1 MLYSIFAAV
10 YRSWYGLAAGLGLPE
25 TLISVIG
32 ILAVTMVVLVF
43 MLCLCLFL
51 VYLERKVA
59 GHIQHRY
66 GPMRVGPHGVL
77 QTIADAIKILL
88 KEDIVPRKA
97 DYLLHLL
104 SPGIVFLACF
114 MAFLILPFGER
125 LQVKDLDIG
134 ILYVFAVS
142 SFAVI
147 GIVLA
152 GWSSNNKWSMLG
164 GLRAAAQMISYE
176 VPLVLSL
183 LVVVMYTGSLKLGS
197 VVQYQQEHG
206 WFVTSLPGMIGLV
219 IYLVAATAEVNRTP
233 FDLPEAE
240 SELVA
245 GYNTEYSGMKF
256 ALFFLAEFLNM
267 FVACAIAVTFFLG
280 GWDMFGLP
288 FIHGTLAFML
298 KTLAVVLLM
307 MWFRWTF
314 PRLRV
319 DRLMEFGWKF
329 LMPVAFAN
337 ILLAGFI
344 IKWAEIIK

>member
-1 MLYSIFAAV
+1 MLYNLFATA
-10 YRSWYGLAAGLGLPE
+10 YDWWCALGEKLSLPQA
-25 TLISVIG
+25 LVSGIG
-32 ILAVTMVVLVF
+32 MLAVCVVVLAF
-43 MLCLCLFL
+43 MLVLCLFL

-66 GPMRVGPHGVL
+66 GPMRVGPHGVF
-77 QTIADAIKILL
+77 QTVADAIKILM

-97 DYLLHLL
+97 DYLLHLI

-164 GLRAAAQMISYE
+164 GMRAAAQMVSYE

-183 LVVVMYTGSLKLGS
+183 LVVVMYTGSLRLGAI
-197 VVQYQQEHG
+197 VQYQQDNS
-206 WFVTSLPGMIGLV
+206 WFVFTVPGLIGFV
-219 IYLVAATAEVNRTP
+219 IYLIAATAEVNRTP
-233 FDLPEAE
+233 FDLPESE
-240 SELVA
+240 SELVG

-267 FVACAIAVTFFLG
+267 FIAAAIGATFFLG
-280 GWDMFGLP
+280 GWDLFDLAYL
-288 FIHGTLAFML
+288 HGTAAFL
-298 KTLAVVLLM
+298 IKTLGIVLLL

-329 LMPVAFAN
+329 LLPVAFAN

-344 IKWAEIIK
+344 IKWGEIVN